1 MSRHQAATMPVDDL
15 AAGTEDRQQ
24 ADTRAR
30 SLTSVLDERRAANA
44 ETSRYFGT
52 ISDLRR

>member
-1 MSRHQAATMPVDDL
+1 MPVDDL